1 MSDVLAEDLIAKA
14 TDWRRFRDQEHG
26 QRWREYYRTWR
37 GEWTTEEKNR
47 DSEQSRI
54 IMPSTA
60 HAIDAAVS
68 EVIEALFSK
77 EQWLDTGNPLLDDL
91 LLADLWTDRPNIEEA
106 VLLGA
111 LYGNVVSKIDVSFDG
126 NTPKLTTQA
135 LAPTELI
142 VDPAANSFNESMGIV
157 HHIFVPKH
165 VVERGMDE
173 GKYRSVNLDTSPN
186 FVIRN
191 ENEAQ
196 PRDSDYVEIH
206 EWWGLIPVS
215 EVESRQSK
223 DQLSDEAIGED
234 NLVEAVCTIANE
246 DVVLRCEANP
256 FGADRP
262 FVSAQWHT
270 VPRRIWGRGIAE
282 MAYWP
287 QKALDAEMR
296 ARIDAL
302 AFSTVPMMAVS
313 TRQVPRSE
321 RFSARPGRNI
331 PVRGD
336 ARTALQPISFGGP
349 DPGTYQQSIELQR
362 MIEVATGQMTAASP
376 LGDMSR
382 TGSGPLSAVLGASV
396 KRSAR
401 TLMNIERDYIVPLI
415 EKAAKRLNAL
425 DPNRY
430 PALESRPKIN
440 SGIGIMIRELEN
452 QQMAQLMTQLP
463 NGAAQLSILR
473 LIVEGSAIREKTNV
487 LQIVDQLIEQSMAP
501 DQMTPD
507 QELIMAQ
514 LQEQQAAREQ
524 SGRETLAGLRI
535 KQEEAETNRLEATQ
549 RHQRELLNLGIKADE
564 AEAKREQQL
573 ALREFNES
581 QNETTQ

>member
-1 MSDVLAEDLIAKA
+1 MSDLLVDDLVSKA
-14 TDWRRFRDQEHG
+14 TNWRQFRDQEHG
-26 QRWREYYRTWR
+26 QRWREYYRAWR
-37 GEWTTEEKNR
+37 GEWTREEKNR
-47 DSEQSRI
+47 ESEQSQI

-60 HAIDAAVS
+60 HAIDSAVS

-77 EQWLDTGNPLLDDL
+77 EQWIDTGNPLLDDL
-91 LLADLWTDRPNIEEA
+91 LLSDLWVDRPHIEEA
-106 VLLGA
+106 ILLGA
-111 LYGNVVSKIDVSFDG
+111 LYGNIVSKIDVSFDG

-135 LAPTELI
+135 LSPTELI
-142 VDPAANSFNESMGIV
+142 VDPAANSFDESLGIV
-157 HHIFVPKH
+157 HHLFVPKH
-165 VVERGMDE
+165 VVYRGMEE
-173 GKYRSVNLDTSPN
+173 GKYRSVNLDQSPN
-186 FVIRN
+186 YVIRN

-196 PRDSDYVEIH
+196 PRDTDYVEIH
-206 EWWGLIPVS
+206 EWWGLLPVS
-215 EVESRQSK
+215 EVEDRQTK
-223 DQLSDEAIGED
+223 DQLSDDAIGPD

-256 FGADRP
+256 FGSDRP

-321 RFSARPGRNI
+321 RFFARPGRNI

-362 MIEVATGQMTAASP
+362 TIEVATGQITAASP
-376 LGDMSR
+376 IGDVSR
-382 TGSGPLSAVLGASV
+382 TGSGPLSAILGASV

-415 EKAAKRLNAL
+415 EKAAVRLNAL
-425 DPNRY
+425 DPSRY
-430 PALESRPKIN
+430 PRLENRPKIN

-452 QQMAQLMTQLP
+452 QQLAQLMTQLP
-463 NGAAQLSILR
+463 SGAAQLSILR
-473 LIVEGSAIREKTNV
+473 LIVEGSAIREKSDV
-487 LQIVDQLIEQSMAP
+487 LSIVDQLVEQAMAP
-501 DQMTPD
+501 DQLTPD
-507 QELIMAQ
+507 QELVMAQ
-514 LQEQQAAREQ
+514 LQEQQATREQ
-524 SGRETLAGLRI
+524 RSRETLAELRI
-535 KQEEAETNRLEATQ
+535 KQEEAETERLKVEQ
-549 RHQRELLNLGIKADE
+549 LHQRELLDLGIKAE
-564 AEAKREQQL
+564 KASAEREQSL
-573 ALREFNES
+573 AIREFNES
-581 QNETTQ
+581 QTTQ